1 MATYSITSKNYGI
14 LVQSSTGEE
23 TRFMT
28 SSHIYIKSTVLDQS
42 VQSISIYS
50 QQNKMLQM
58 APSEIIVINGVAAT
72 SSVTALTDQ
81 LATLFLK

>member
-28 SSHIYIKSTVLDQS
+28 SSNIYIKSTILDQS
-42 VQSISIYS
+42 VQIISVYS

-58 APSEIIVINGVAAT
+58 APSEIVVINGVAAT
-72 SSVTALTDQ
+72 SSVTTLTDQ
-81 LATLFLK
+81 LATLFFK